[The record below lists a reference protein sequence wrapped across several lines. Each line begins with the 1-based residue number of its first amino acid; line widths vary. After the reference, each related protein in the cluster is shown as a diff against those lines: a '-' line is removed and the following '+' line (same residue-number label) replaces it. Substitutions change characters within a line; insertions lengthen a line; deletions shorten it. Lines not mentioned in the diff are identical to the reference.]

1 LGEASGGM
9 HLSVDGC
16 LQGQQYRRNRY
27 HLWAPSQAYPEA
39 MMAALR
45 LNVEMIPTSTWNI
58 NVRAEVAPDV
68 WDTLRYH
75 FKATADAILS

>member
-1 LGEASGGM
+1 
-9 HLSVDGC
+9 
-16 LQGQQYRRNRY
+16 
-27 HLWAPSQAYPEA
+27 